1 MEIISIIII
10 TNSQCVQSTCPGSG
24 MVFPEEAPTW
34 LVQINVHFMQEGV
47 QPPWGWVTCPR
58 SIFHLS
64 QRLSLKTVPELALTF
79 PPNLSSNVISA
90 MRLSPPLG
98 SFPPYHPL
106 LLYLKQQPPYEF
118 FTYFISISPLRTL
131 PPGGQALIHP
141 WAALSPMGGK
151 GLEPEMALHT
161 YLLNEL
167 KVKVELSPEEV

>member
-1 MEIISIIII
+1 M
-10 TNSQCVQSTCPGSG
+10 
-24 MVFPEEAPTW
+24 
-34 LVQINVHFMQEGV
+34 
-47 QPPWGWVTCPR
+47 CPR
-58 SIFHLS
+58 ILPPASTLDNPLSLRCPCIQAPHCSSNTLISCLHEASTWIFHLS

-151 GLEPEMALHT
+151 GLEPEMVLHT